1 MPVKNLKYALNSFAI
16 ALVIGLTYEEL
27 QGAIDPIFVV
37 ISSAIAVCA
46 AIGICFLISFIVDY
60 IRSIIAR

>member
-16 ALVIGLTYEEL
+16 ALTIAMAYEEL
-27 QGAIDPIFVV
+27 QGTSDPIFVV

-46 AIGICFLISFIVDY
+46 AIGICFLISFIVDC
-60 IRSIIAR
+60 INW